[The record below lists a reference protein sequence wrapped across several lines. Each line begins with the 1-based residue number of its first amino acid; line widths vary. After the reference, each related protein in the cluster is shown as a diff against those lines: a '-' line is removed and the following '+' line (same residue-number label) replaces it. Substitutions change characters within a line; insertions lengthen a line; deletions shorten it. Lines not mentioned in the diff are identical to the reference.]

1 MTARPGA
8 EKVRNE
14 VGTRRR
20 YHSPLREQRARQTR
34 EAVLDAAARLFPTRG
49 WAATGMRDIAREA
62 GTATETLYSHFPSKT
77 ALLQSVID
85 IAVVG
90 DEVPLALAERAEF
103 TVLAEGSR
111 AERLGASARLVT
123 DVALRTAGLA
133 KVLREAAY
141 GDETIAE
148 LLDATRARQRLDVE
162 AALRLILGREAS
174 AREIDSV
181 WALVSIEVYLLLVE
195 VRGWSAQ
202 QYESWLIE
210 MLDAIV
216 PST

>member
-1 MTARPGA
+1 MAARPGA
-8 EKVRNE
+8 GEVRSYT
-14 VGTRRR
+14 GTRRR

-34 EAVLDAAARLFPTRG
+34 EAVLEAAGRLFTTRG

-77 ALLQSVID
+77 ALLQAVID

-90 DEVPLALAERAEF
+90 DEAPVALAERPEF

-111 AERLGASARLVT
+111 AERLAASARLVT
-123 DVALRTAGLA
+123 GVALRTAGLA

-141 GDETIAE
+141 GDEAIAE
-148 LLDATRARQRLDVE
+148 MLDAARARQRLDVE
-162 AALRLILGREAS
+162 AAMRLMLGREPS
-174 AREIDSV
+174 TREIDCV
-181 WALVSIEVYLLLVE
+181 WVVVSIEVYLLLVE
-195 VRGWSAQ
+195 ARGWSGE
-202 QYESWLIE
+202 QYESWLIDV
-210 MLDAIV
+210 LDAIV

>member
-1 MTARPGA
+1 LNNL
-8 EKVRNE
+8 V
-14 VGTRRR
+14 
-20 YHSPLREQRARQTR
+20 
-34 EAVLDAAARLFPTRG
+34 EAVLEAAGRLFTTRG

-77 ALLQSVID
+77 ALLQAVID

-90 DEVPLALAERAEF
+90 DEAPVALAERSEF

-111 AERLGASARLVT
+111 AERLAASARLVT
-123 DVALRTAGLA
+123 GVALRTAGLA

-141 GDETIAE
+141 GDEPIAE
-148 LLDATRARQRLDVE
+148 MLDAARARQRLDVE
-162 AALRLILGREAS
+162 AAMRLMLGREPS
-174 AREIDSV
+174 TREIDCV
-181 WALVSIEVYLLLVE
+181 WVVVSIEVYLLLVE
-195 VRGWSAQ
+195 ARGWSGE
-202 QYESWLIE
+202 QYESWLID